1 MRDQYAGKAIG
12 PSIELGVR
20 QRRVAEAHGHSVRLS
35 RGRGVE
41 QVDQRHVARDVR
53 PGHVP
58 GGHDGLVFGGVHDVD
73 IADRNR
79 RVGGDCVQNSEEA
92 PREAVDHICVEQIG
106 RVLEHRIDT
115 RGSSVD
121 LMLGEPELE
130 VEFRYRDIEFG
141 GHGAEPADGEFTRH
155 GRFQGE
161 RHLEQRVP

>member
-12 PSIELGVR
+12 ASIELGVR
-20 QRRVAEAHGHSVRLS
+20 QRRVAEAHGHSIRPC

-73 IADRNR
+73 VADRNR
-79 RVGGDCVQNSEEA
+79 RVGGDCVQNSQEA
-92 PREAVDHICVEQIG
+92 LREAVDQIGVEQIG
-106 RVLEHRIDT
+106 CVLEHRIDT
-115 RGSSVD
+115 RSSSVD
-121 LMLGEPELE
+121 LMLGEPQLE
-130 VEFRYRDIEFG
+130 VEFRYRDVEFG
-141 GHGAEPADGEFTRH
+141 GHGAEPTDGEFTRH
-155 GRFQGE
+155 GRFQRQ